1 MTNLESQDDSSIR
14 LQILIN
20 RLGINRL
27 KFAKAIGVSQSFVSL
42 MTKGKSKISR
52 SAIDKI
58 GKSFPKVNIHWLL
71 TGDGDVFLP
80 ESFQEAVSV
89 VAENDEHLK
98 KYSKNVPINTIVDE
112 SELRKT
118 LGKNLNTLNKRWGM
132 KKNEL
137 IGVLAPGTKKPT
149 VTNYFNGSSQLPLG
163 ALVRLEELTG
173 IGLSAWVTR
182 EIREIEMPFEPIS
195 SKSVGGIQQIE
206 MVKESLRNL
215 LNRL

>member
-1 MTNLESQDDSSIR
+1 MEAQGERLDSIIMS
-14 LQILIN
+14 LNVKQLH
-20 RLGINRL
+20 
-27 KFAKAIGVSQSFVSL
+27 FAKATSIGQSHLSA
-42 MTKGKSKISR
+42 MIGGKQPITTNAIRKIA
-52 SAIDKI
+52 SAY
-58 GKSFPKVNIHWLL
+58 PRVNTHWLL
-71 TGDGDVFLP
+71 TGVGEMFFP
-80 ESFQEAVSV
+80 ESTHAGASV
-89 VAENDEHLK
+89 VAESDEHLK

-137 IGVLAPGTKKPT
+137 IGLLAPGTKKPT

-206 MVKESLRNL
+206 LVKESLRNL